1 MELNFFEPF
10 LTSRKE
16 NKIKKDLIPFIIL
29 GVVLVLIIAYTVYSF
44 ISVMFLQKSIDNI
57 ENELNKPNMIS
68 KIREVEEKEQQ
79 IKEIKSEKAFLEA
92 VDSGING
99 IDTVTKSLME
109 LVAGNVTNDL
119 YLSEMSVNLKEIS
132 LSGLGKTRLEI
143 AQFEYNLRATRLFE
157 NIYVENI
164 RYNEEQ
170 DAYEFNM
177 KMSAKSDIY
186 YKNDSDDKKAG
197 DR

>member
-1 MELNFFEPF
+1 MW
-10 LTSRKE
+10 SREYLGGE
-16 NKIKKDLIPFIIL
+16 NLIKKGVKMVKVKSYANIAIVKYWGKKDAEKMIPSTSSISLTLNDMFTETEMEFINDSDIK
-29 GVVLVLIIAYTVYSF
+29 IA
-44 ISVMFLQKSIDNI
+44 
-57 ENELNKPNMIS
+57 
-68 KIREVEEKEQQ
+68 VE
-79 IKEIKSEKAFLEA
+79 KEIKSEKAFLEA

-157 NIYVENI
+157 NIYIENI

-177 KMSAKSDIY
+177 KMSAKSEIY
-186 YKNDSDDKKAG
+186 YKNDADDKKAG